1 MATTSL
7 PDELKQL
14 ATTAAQELGLST
26 HSFLVGA
33 THQVADAVEQRSQ
46 FIAQGRAARAEILH
60 SGLGHDASDVRTY
73 LRGRLTNDQLAKPEA
88 KPWHK

>member
-46 FIAQGRAARAEILH
+46 FIAQGRAAKEN
-60 SGLGHDASDVRTY
+60 SDGNCHERW
-73 LRGRLTNDQLAKPEA
+73 LLIEA
-88 KPWHK
+88 TKK